1 MEVIALE
8 NSRLPFFDAIVNY
21 SGHVRPGPRTVRL
34 DAVRLQTLMSLRETL
49 LKAAARCVSRSIRR
63 RIR

>member
-1 MEVIALE
+1 
-8 NSRLPFFDAIVNY
+8 VNY
-21 SGHVRPGPRTVRL
+21 SGDVRPGPHTVRL